1 LISLVPPEKAKPK
14 GRNKTKSDKA
24 AVTLGASGEKLG
36 TRRCKAC
43 GQYATHNAR
52 TCLSLEHNRVRLE
65 AMRNKKRG
73 RPPGAKNKK
82 VSWKE
87 VTDHDEEDNRVKTR
101 QKVVTENTYTDW
113 GSDSEGENEEEA
125 GSE

>member
-1 LISLVPPEKAKPK
+1 
-14 GRNKTKSDKA
+14 
-24 AVTLGASGEKLG
+24 
-36 TRRCKAC
+36 
-43 GQYATHNAR
+43 
-52 TCLSLEHNRVRLE
+52 VRLE

>member
-14 GRNKTKSDKA
+14 GRNKTESDKA

-65 AMRNKKRG
+65 TMRNKKRG

-87 VTDHDEEDNRVKTR
+87 VTDRD
-101 QKVVTENTYTDW
+101 
-113 GSDSEGENEEEA
+113 
-125 GSE
+125 

>member
-1 LISLVPPEKAKPK
+1 LISLVPPKKAKPK
-14 GRNKTKSDKA
+14 GRNKKESDKA
-24 AVTLGASGEKLG
+24 AITLEASGEKLG

-43 GQYATHNAR
+43 GRYATHNAR
-52 TCLSLEHNRVRLE
+52 TCLKHNRVRLE

-73 RPPGAKNKK
+73 RPPGAKNKN

-87 VTDHDEEDNRVKTR
+87 VTDHDEEDNRVKTQ
-101 QKVVTENTYTDW
+101 QKVVTENTYTDQ
-113 GSDSEGENEEEA
+113 GSDSEGENEDEA